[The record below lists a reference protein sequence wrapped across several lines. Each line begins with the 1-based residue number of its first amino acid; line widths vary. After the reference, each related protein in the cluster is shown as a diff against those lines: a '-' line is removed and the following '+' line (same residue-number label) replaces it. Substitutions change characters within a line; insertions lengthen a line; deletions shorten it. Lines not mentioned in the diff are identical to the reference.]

1 MKKVNLYDFYNHE
14 KMKKDSNEG
23 TKIIN
28 STDFKKYKNDRLE
41 ASKIFSVGQ
50 ILELKEKCF
59 NGRIIKIDS
68 GDMLIEPVDKITNK
82 TMKSAINISFKV
94 TVGFKIP
101 Q

>member
-23 TKIIN
+23 NKIIN

-68 GDMLIEPVDKITNK
+68 GDILIEPVNKITNK
-82 TMKSAINISFKV
+82 LIKKYSIEWINPVIYLKNL
-94 TVGFKIP
+94 
-101 Q
+101 